1 MPSASEAVRG
11 EALQFR
17 TIMHLTNLLGL
28 RLGGGISH
36 PTSLRG
42 DALPLMQI
50 IVLAIVQGLTEFL
63 PVSSSGHL
71 ALLPMFTGWPDQG
84 LPMDVAVH
92 VGTMFAVCVYFWRDL
107 WMMITGVLRAMR
119 GKSDPGARLA
129 FQIILATIPTLAAA
143 WAFDKYVGDGARKMV
158 VIGWTTVIYSILLF
172 IVDKSCMTLKRIDH
186 ASYGDAML
194 IGLAQILALVPGTSR
209 SGITMTMA
217 RLLGYERAEAARFS
231 MLLSVPTI
239 MAGGA
244 WLILKLRA
252 AESTTMTQDALLGMA
267 FSFVAGLFA
276 IAFMMAWLKRSTF
289 TPFVIYRLILGALVL
304 ATAYGYIQI

>member
-1 MPSASEAVRG
+1 M
-11 EALQFR
+11 
-17 TIMHLTNLLGL
+17 
-28 RLGGGISH
+28 
-36 PTSLRG
+36 G
-42 DALPLMQI
+42 DALPLTQI

-107 WMMITGVLRAMR
+107 WMMITGLLRATR

-129 FQIILATIPTLAAA
+129 LQIILATIPTLAAA
-143 WAFDKYVGDGARKMV
+143 WAFDKYVGDGVRKMV

-172 IVDKSCMTLKRIDH
+172 IVDKTCMTLKRIDH
-186 ASYGDAML
+186 TTYGDAML

-252 AESTTMTQDALLGMA
+252 ADSTTMTQDALLGMA

-276 IAFMMAWLKRSTF
+276 IAFMMTWLKRSTF
-289 TPFVIYRLILGALVL
+289 TPFVIYRLILGTIVL